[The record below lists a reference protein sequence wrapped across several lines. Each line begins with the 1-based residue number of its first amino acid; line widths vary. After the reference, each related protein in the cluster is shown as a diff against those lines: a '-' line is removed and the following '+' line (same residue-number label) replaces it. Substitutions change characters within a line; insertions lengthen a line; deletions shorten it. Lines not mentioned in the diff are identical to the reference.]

1 MAKSTRNILFDIIK
15 GVAIYLVVLGHSI
28 QYLMGDGWQE
38 NVLAKCIYMFHMP
51 LFIFISGY
59 FFSSSADKSSIGDFV
74 KKKFVRILLPSITY
88 GLMMIVVNTVLSSMK
103 RHVLYVNF
111 PENMEYFGL
120 WFLSILFVISC
131 LCRLFYNN
139 KHNMYIYA
147 FVAFLFVILPD
158 SVFMVHQLR
167 YLFPYFV
174 LGIAMKRMA
183 IERFPLW
190 QSLVAFIV
198 FVLCAVFYKMDYSM
212 YFLSRED
219 SFYWQISAFRFISG
233 IVGIIAVFGLC
244 RVLVKNDFLL
254 TSISKLGGVTLPVYF
269 IHVGIFSLYA
279 RMHLQTDNMAIIIAI
294 SVLVTYISIF
304 IYRLLQKNKYLTLA
318 MFGEHR

>member
-158 SVFMVHQLR
+158 S
-167 YLFPYFV
+167 
-174 LGIAMKRMA
+174 
-183 IERFPLW
+183 
-190 QSLVAFIV
+190 
-198 FVLCAVFYKMDYSM
+198 
-212 YFLSRED
+212 
-219 SFYWQISAFRFISG
+219 
-233 IVGIIAVFGLC
+233 
-244 RVLVKNDFLL
+244 
-254 TSISKLGGVTLPVYF
+254 
-269 IHVGIFSLYA
+269 
-279 RMHLQTDNMAIIIAI
+279 
-294 SVLVTYISIF
+294 
-304 IYRLLQKNKYLTLA
+304 
-318 MFGEHR
+318 